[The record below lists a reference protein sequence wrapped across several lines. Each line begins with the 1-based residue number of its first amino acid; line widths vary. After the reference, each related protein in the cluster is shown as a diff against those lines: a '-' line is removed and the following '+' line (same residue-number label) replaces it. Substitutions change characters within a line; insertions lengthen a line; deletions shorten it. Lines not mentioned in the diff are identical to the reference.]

1 MYSLPKQESF
11 DKYDE
16 YRLHME
22 TLMSAPLVDFD
33 LPVRT
38 LYALGDAGIKR
49 LRDLCGLTKRDL
61 LKINRINL
69 VSVKCIEK
77 MLADQGLE
85 TNEANLSRPHEAPN
99 FINKLHHRRSTLY
112 Y

>member
-33 LPVRT
+33 FPVRT

-49 LRDLCGLTKRDL
+49 LRDLCGIS
-61 LKINRINL
+61 LKSI
-69 VSVKCIEK
+69 
-77 MLADQGLE
+77 A
-85 TNEANLSRPHEAPN
+85 
-99 FINKLHHRRSTLY
+99 
-112 Y
+112 

>member
-1 MYSLPKQESF
+1 MVPLALFHYTCNMYSLPKQESF

-77 MLADQGLE
+77 MLADQGLS
-85 TNEANLSRPHEAPN
+85 LR
-99 FINKLHHRRSTLY
+99 NK
-112 Y
+112 